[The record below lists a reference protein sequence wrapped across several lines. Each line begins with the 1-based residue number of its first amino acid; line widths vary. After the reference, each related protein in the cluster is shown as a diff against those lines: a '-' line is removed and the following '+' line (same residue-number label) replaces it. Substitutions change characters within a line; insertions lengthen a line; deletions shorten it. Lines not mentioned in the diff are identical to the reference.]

1 MRVQILMGSAILCL
15 GMFGA
20 TTAMAAGAAGTLG
33 GTTCGDFIKM
43 DATAQASLVTDA
55 AKSDSSLTSNSGTTN
70 NGAAAGTTKPA
81 TPLTAG
87 QLVAACQAAAPTST
101 VLDAFS
107 AANGATSPAPAAK

>member
-20 TTAMAAGAAGTLG
+20 TTAMAAAAAGTLG

-55 AKSDSSLTSNSGTTN
+55 AKTDSSLTSNSGSANTN
-70 NGAAAGTTKPA
+70 GSTAAATKPA

-107 AANGATSPAPAAK
+107 AANGATPAPAK